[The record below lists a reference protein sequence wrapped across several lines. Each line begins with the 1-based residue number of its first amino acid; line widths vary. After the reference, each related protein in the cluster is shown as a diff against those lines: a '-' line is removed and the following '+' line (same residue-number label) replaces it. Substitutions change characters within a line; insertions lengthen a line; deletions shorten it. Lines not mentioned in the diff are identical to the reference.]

1 MNEEMLKNMD
11 DALSAILLFL
21 FEQGEIS
28 GDEMEEIVAEA
39 DMTNISQGDEGEFV
53 ANLLEKI
60 RQRKSEGGYYVF

>member
-11 DALSAILLFL
+11 KLSVVVLFL
-21 FEQGEIS
+21 LEQGEIS

-39 DMTNISQGDEGEFV
+39 DLADISEDEEGEFV

-60 RQRKSEGGYYVF
+60 RQRKS